1 MVNAGIV
8 GRVKHGV
15 YFYGNPSQGYTMI
28 DVEKIVPGG
37 VLCLYSVW
45 SHYNLTVQIPRSF
58 NIAIEKSRKITV
70 PDYPPLILYYWK
82 QKYYEMGVI
91 TKEIGGYTV
100 KIYDM
105 EKSVCDAVKYRTKIG
120 IETASERLK
129 TKL

>member
-1 MVNAGIV
+1 MPLFGLESLQ
-8 GRVKHGV
+8 
-15 YFYGNPSQGYTMI
+15 P
-28 DVEKIVPGG
+28 
-37 VLCLYSVW
+37 YSPDTTIIQ
-45 SHYNLTVQIPRSF
+45 YRDG
-58 NIAIEKSRKITV
+58 KSRKITV

-120 IETASERLK
+120 IETASERLN

>member
-1 MVNAGIV
+1 MNTKLQILFAENNGYLARKQVPDKSAYNHLLKLVNAGIV

-58 NIAIEKSRKITV
+58 NIA
-70 PDYPPLILYYWK
+70 
-82 QKYYEMGVI
+82 
-91 TKEIGGYTV
+91 
-100 KIYDM
+100 M
-105 EKSVCDAVKYRTKIG
+105 EKVGK
-120 IETASERLK
+120 
-129 TKL
+129 